1 MQKDGSVSNAT
12 LPWGTSMSKVVRAF
26 SLDPSV
32 SEDLDHYTR
41 IPGIKK
47 PMNKSRYVNMAL
59 RFYMTQ
65 NVQQILQEN
74 QELQD
79 RVSRYIVKI
88 QDLHDEIRA
97 LKVRRGP
104 LYRLRHL
111 LRKRAEQ

>member
-1 MQKDGSVSNAT
+1 
-12 LPWGTSMSKVVRAF
+12 MSKVVRAF

-59 RFYMTQ
+59 RFYMSQ
-65 NVQQILQEN
+65 NLQQILEEKTELEN
-74 QELQD
+74 Q
-79 RVSRYIVKI
+79 VNRYIRKI
-88 QDLHDEIRA
+88 QNLHDEIRA
-97 LKVRRGP
+97 LKARKGP